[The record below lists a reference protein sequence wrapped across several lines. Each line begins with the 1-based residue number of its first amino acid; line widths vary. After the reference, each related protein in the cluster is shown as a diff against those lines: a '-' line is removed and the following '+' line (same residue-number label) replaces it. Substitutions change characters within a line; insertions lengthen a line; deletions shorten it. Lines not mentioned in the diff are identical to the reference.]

1 MSDTIDERD
10 ASAGAS
16 TVAREDELA
25 RQEAIKRIEHK
36 RRYWI
41 GTAVSAGGMLI
52 LAAIWA
58 ITEYHNAGG
67 WPTQGFSQSSGIHDV
82 WNIWIIYPAMAW
94 VFLTVVGGLIAY
106 LRKPISESQIRREIE
121 RQSRLARPARLTGRE
136 LVVQRLRVRH
146 LEPRYRVVAD
156 RTQVLD
162 QRAQRVAVRHDQH
175 AAVPA

>member
-16 TVAREDELA
+16 AVAREDELA

-41 GTAVSAGGMLI
+41 STAVSTGGMLI

-67 WPTQGFSQSSGIHDV
+67 WPTQGFSQSSGIPDV

-94 VFLTVVGGLIAY
+94 VFLTVVGGFIAY
-106 LRKPISESQIRREIE
+106 LRKPISESQIRSEIE
-121 RQSRLARPARLTGRE
+121 RQSRS
-136 LVVQRLRVRH
+136 
-146 LEPRYRVVAD
+146 
-156 RTQVLD
+156 
-162 QRAQRVAVRHDQH
+162 
-175 AAVPA
+175 

>member
-1 MSDTIDERD
+1 MPKTINERD
-10 ASAGAS
+10 AGAGSGA
-16 TVAREDELA
+16 APQDEELA

-36 RRYWI
+36 RRFWI
-41 GTAVSAGGMLI
+41 STAVSTGGMLI

-106 LRKPISESQIRREIE
+106 LRKPISESQIKHEIE
-121 RQSRLARPARLTGRE
+121 RQSRS
-136 LVVQRLRVRH
+136 
-146 LEPRYRVVAD
+146 
-156 RTQVLD
+156 
-162 QRAQRVAVRHDQH
+162 
-175 AAVPA
+175 

>member
-16 TVAREDELA
+16 AVAREDELA

-41 GTAVSAGGMLI
+41 GTAVSTGGMLI

-82 WNIWIIYPAMAW
+82 WNFWIIYPLGAW
-94 VFLTVVGGLIAY
+94 LIILAAHAWSVY
-106 LRKPISESQIRREIE
+106 GNKPPSEDEIRHEIE
-121 RQSRLARPARLTGRE
+121 RQDG
-136 LVVQRLRVRH
+136 QRH
-146 LEPRYRVVAD
+146 
-156 RTQVLD
+156 
-162 QRAQRVAVRHDQH
+162 
-175 AAVPA
+175 